1 MIKSKL
7 IKTLVFLT
15 IGLFVFVI
23 CWTLGLLI
31 STEEKPTA
39 ETKAEQVND
48 SKKDIIMA
56 DIEQHVEEI
65 NMVKATAEE
74 AKEKLGKELLI
85 PKYLPERFVS
95 YGIYMNQDYVKQIW
109 YDANKLEILYVSQA
123 KSSAKDRESEIIFT
137 DIMPNGHWSKYRTF
151 YEFVQNGIYAQGFMF
166 VQEDNRTEYEKI
178 LKSLK

>member
-15 IGLFVFVI
+15 IGLFVL

-31 STEEKPTA
+31 STTEKPTA

-56 DIEQHVEEI
+56 DIRQNVEEA
-65 NMVKATAEE
+65 NMAKATAED
-74 AKEKLGKELLI
+74 AQEKLGHELLI
-85 PKYLPERFVS
+85 PKYLPKQFIN
-95 YGIYMNQDYVKQIW
+95 YGIYMNQDCVKQIW
-109 YDANKLEILYVSQA
+109 YDQNKLEILYVSQA
-123 KSSAKDRESEIIFT
+123 KSSTKDRESEIIFT

-151 YEFVQNGIYAQGFMF
+151 YEFVQNGMYAQGFMF